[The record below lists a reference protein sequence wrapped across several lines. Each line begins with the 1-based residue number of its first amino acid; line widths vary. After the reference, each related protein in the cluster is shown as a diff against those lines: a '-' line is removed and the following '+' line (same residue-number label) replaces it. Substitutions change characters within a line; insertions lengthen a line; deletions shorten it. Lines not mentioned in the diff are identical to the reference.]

1 MLDRLARAV
10 ARRRR
15 AVIAGGVIAAL
26 AALVA
31 AHGLSSRVAWAVFV
45 DPGAESTLAAE
56 AARARFGNSDADI
69 VALYRLPPG
78 VATARGVGDPA
89 VRRALADAIARV
101 GADPAVTRVLG
112 ATGLGGDRFVSRDG
126 RSTFVVISLGY
137 GPRDKR
143 DKLAALER
151 LTPPLTLTL
160 PDGGKL
166 APRLGGLV
174 PAGRALTQVAERSLV
189 RGERIALPA
198 TALLLVIIFG
208 SAVAAALP
216 VALGGLAILLTLG
229 LLGLV
234 SHVVTVDA
242 FAINVVTILGLGV
255 AIDYALF
262 IVSRY
267 REELRRRGPDA
278 SDAALR
284 CAVGTA
290 GRSVLYSGL
299 TVAASL
305 SGLLVYRQPFLRS
318 VGLGGIA
325 VVLLATTLALV
336 LLPALLAVLGPR
348 LERGRIPFL
357 QRRAAALERDGGDGN
372 VRWRRLADAVMRH
385 RVGVTVGVTAF
396 LVLLG
401 LPFARLHPA
410 RSDVRA
416 LPASDEARQVVTEL
430 GRDFPAVSLTPLAVF
445 VTMDGDL
452 VDEDRLAALFDYTRR
467 LEKLPA
473 VDRVESVLSFAGVR
487 DRAAA
492 AALEPALAGVVRRPD
507 SERARALASVLR
519 GRHTL
524 VRVITA
530 ADPES
535 PAGQKLVDD
544 LRALPPPPGASA
556 RVYGQGAAQRDFVAG
571 LGARAPAMLVVVVVA
586 MLALLYLAFRSLL
599 LPLNAMLLT
608 ALSLTASFGALV
620 YIFQEGRLQRLLRFH
635 ALGSIDASLPVVM
648 FAVVFGLSM
657 DYEVLIIGRIREVWL
672 RTHDNRAA
680 IVEGLAQTGRLVTGA
695 AAIMIVVFSAF
706 AAAPV
711 VFVKAL
717 GLGMALA
724 VALDA
729 TVVRLLLVP
738 ATMALLG
745 RLNWIDWRK

>member
-1 MLDRLARAV
+1 M
-10 ARRRR
+10 
-15 AVIAGGVIAAL
+15 
-26 AALVA
+26 
-31 AHGLSSRVAWAVFV
+31 
-45 DPGAESTLAAE
+45 
-56 AARARFGNSDADI
+56 
-69 VALYRLPPG
+69 
-78 VATARGVGDPA
+78 
-89 VRRALADAIARV
+89 
-101 GADPAVTRVLG
+101 
-112 ATGLGGDRFVSRDG
+112 
-126 RSTFVVISLGY
+126 
-137 GPRDKR
+137 
-143 DKLAALER
+143 
-151 LTPPLTLTL
+151 
-160 PDGGKL
+160 
-166 APRLGGLV
+166 
-174 PAGRALTQVAERSLV
+174 
-189 RGERIALPA
+189 
-198 TALLLVIIFG
+198 
-208 SAVAAALP
+208 
-216 VALGGLAILLTLG
+216 
-229 LLGLV
+229 
-234 SHVVTVDA
+234 
-242 FAINVVTILGLGV
+242 
-255 AIDYALF
+255 
-262 IVSRY
+262 
-267 REELRRRGPDA
+267 
-278 SDAALR
+278 
-284 CAVGTA
+284 
-290 GRSVLYSGL
+290 
-299 TVAASL
+299 AASL

-336 LLPALLAVLGPR
+336 LLPALLAALGPR

-357 QRRAAALERDGGDGN
+357 QRRAATGGPDGSDAN
-372 VRWRRLADAVMRH
+372 RRWRRLADAVMRH

-396 LVLLG
+396 LILLG
-401 LPFARLHPA
+401 LPFTRLHPA

-416 LPASDEARQVVTEL
+416 LPATDEARQVVTEL

-452 VDEDRLAALFDYTRR
+452 ADEDRLAALFDYTRR

-487 DRAAA
+487 DRGAA
-492 AALEPALAGVVRRPD
+492 AALEPALAAVVRRPD

-535 PAGQKLVDD
+535 PAGQKLVDE
-544 LRALPPPPGASA
+544 LRTLPPPPGASA
-556 RVYGQGAAQRDFVAG
+556 RVYGQGAAQRDFVDGPAD
-571 LGARAPAMLVVVVVA
+571 ARAPAMLVVVGVA
-586 MLALLYLAFRSLL
+586 MLALLYRAFRSLV
-599 LPLNAMLLT
+599 LPLNAILLT

-620 YIFQEGRLQRLLRFH
+620 YIFQEGRLQGLLRFH
-635 ALGSIDASLPVVM
+635 ALGTIDASLPVVM